1 MLTWN
6 LKKIRELK
14 FLFYFINNY
23 VDAESI
29 TDLVKLNQFL
39 PMTQL
44 SQKML
49 LPFKSDQKVIISILL
64 PSFSLNPWYIWYVD

>member
-1 MLTWN
+1 MLTGN

-39 PMTQL
+39 PNDPAIP
-44 SQKML
+44 KNVA
-49 LPFKSDQKVIISILL
+49 PF
-64 PSFSLNPWYIWYVD
+64 